1 MINLINLSLQKIV
14 IIVKSTYIVHQQED
28 NTPLNQVTNITDKF
42 YQRLLLL
49 YLSRLNNKKV
59 FKIGGN
65 PQNWQQD
72 NFIGRQQNKMYRF
85 LPHSLSHWKIFSL
98 DFLDFKYQSD
108 IVMLAL
114 HYYTFTRM
122 KIKLCYSF
130 KGHLFYMQRGK
141 KSSLT

>member
-65 PQNWQQD
+65 P
-72 NFIGRQQNKMYRF
+72 
-85 LPHSLSHWKIFSL
+85 
-98 DFLDFKYQSD
+98 
-108 IVMLAL
+108 
-114 HYYTFTRM
+114 
-122 KIKLCYSF
+122 
-130 KGHLFYMQRGK
+130 
-141 KSSLT
+141 